1 MGKNCFIA
9 GPSLIMPG
17 VKVGDGCI
25 IGPMSVV
32 YKDLPKETVYTPYR
46 DMLFQTNE
54 VKSLRKEVD
63 FLKDQLK
70 KIKVIITIT
79 CTPVE

>member
-1 MGKNCFIA
+1 M
-9 GPSLIMPG
+9 
-17 VKVGDGCI
+17 GDGCI

-32 YKDLPKETVYTPYR
+32 YKDLQRNCFTPYR

-70 KIKVIITIT
+70 KLKNYDYLHQLNKCLNPLLVFNAIDYYL
-79 CTPVE
+79 